1 MKSILLYI
9 WQLPQNLCGVI
20 YKTICRPKYKHCIGG
35 VNIYETTSLNGSV
48 SLGNYVF
55 LSKFAHDKRLTLKHE
70 LGHAVQSQ
78 WLGPLYLF
86 VIRIPSICWVIY
98 RRRFCRKTNYY
109 WFYTESWANRIMD
122 IHL

>member
-20 YKTICRPKYKHCIGG
+20 YKTICRPKYKYCIGG

-55 LSKFAHDKRLTLKHE
+55 YQNLLMTK
-70 LGHAVQSQ
+70 G
-78 WLGPLYLF
+78 
-86 VIRIPSICWVIY
+86 
-98 RRRFCRKTNYY
+98 
-109 WFYTESWANRIMD
+109 
-122 IHL
+122 